1 MIFYEIQIW
10 NDDSLQIGAK
20 DYRKAEN
27 AIKAFREIKN
37 NRQGDYYYGG
47 EKIDMSY
54 VYDSDC
60 IDKDITF
67 IDFKEN
73 IFIEFKKIEIKYED

>member
-1 MIFYEIQIW
+1 MIFYEIQTW
-10 NDDSLQIGAK
+10 NDDSLQIGSK

-27 AIKAFREIKN
+27 AIKAFREIKK

-47 EKIDMSY
+47 EKIDMNH

-67 IDFKEN
+67 IDFEEN
-73 IFIEFKKIEIKYED
+73 IFIELRKIEINFED